1 MPPGTAYGMAAARAG
16 GVFGFGIGGLV
27 DGIVLHQVLQWHHL
41 VASETTTET
50 VKGLEANTLADGLF
64 HLATLVVVLVGTTL
78 VWRAPRD
85 ASRVVGGALVGWG
98 VFHLV
103 DEVTFHLLL
112 DLHHIRM
119 VENYLAYDLA
129 FTAIGVVLIALGWR
143 LLRRG
148 SGSRRWTVPTR

>member
-1 MPPGTAYGMAAARAG
+1 MRATTAG

-41 VASETTTET
+41 VAGETTTKT
-50 VKGLEANTLADGLF
+50 VEGLEANTLADGVF
-64 HLATLVVVLVGTTL
+64 HLATLAVVLLGTVL
-78 VWRAPRD
+78 IHRAPRD
-85 ASRVVGGALVGWG
+85 GRAVVGGALVGWG

-119 VENYLAYDLA
+119 VEDYLAYDLA
-129 FTAIGVVLIALGWR
+129 FAGIGVVLVVVGAR
-143 LLRRG
+143 LLRT
-148 SGSRRWTVPTR
+148 RRAPRLRSSAPIR